1 MDPKGIELPGIGPP
15 MLNISRIEP
24 KQVVAIQPVS
34 GAEKASFRKIGT
46 DRSFSKEISVNQNN
60 INNLHEQQQEAKEA
74 VEILKEHLSD
84 QDHLEI
90 SWHFESKFGELVVE
104 IKDKNTGKVLR
115 QIPPKDILLAA
126 LEPNFD
132 PTGLL
137 LNKTA

>member
-15 MLNISRIEP
+15 MLSISRVEP

-46 DRSFSKEISVNQNN
+46 NESFNKDLDVNPNN
-60 INNLHEQQQEAKEA
+60 IHEQEQEAKEA
-74 VEILKEHLSD
+74 VDILKEHLSD

-90 SWHFESKFGELVVE
+90 SWHFESKVGELVVE
-104 IKDKNTGKVLR
+104 IKDKVTGKVLR

-126 LEPNFD
+126 VEPNFD

>member
-15 MLNISRIEP
+15 ILSISRIEP

-46 DRSFSKEISVNQNN
+46 NESFNKDLDVNPSN
-60 INNLHEQQQEAKEA
+60 IHEQEQEAKEA
-74 VEILKEHLSD
+74 VDILKEHLSD

-104 IKDKNTGKVLR
+104 IKDKVTGKVLR
-115 QIPPKDILLAA
+115 QIPPRDILLAA
-126 LEPNFD
+126 IEPNFD

>member
-15 MLNISRIEP
+15 MLNISRVEP

-34 GAEKASFRKIGT
+34 GAEKASFKKIGT
-46 DRSFSKEISVNQNN
+46 NETFNKDINTNPNN
-60 INNLHEQQQEAKEA
+60 FHEQEQEAKEA
-74 VEILKEHLSD
+74 VDILKEHLSD
-84 QDHLEI
+84 QEHLEV

-104 IKDKNTGKVLR
+104 IKDKVTGKVLR

-126 LEPNFD
+126 TEPNFD

>member
-1 MDPKGIELPGIGPP
+1 MDPKGIELPGAGPP
-15 MLNISRIEP
+15 ILSISRVEP

-34 GAEKASFRKIGT
+34 GAEKTSFKKIGT
-46 DRSFSKEISVNQNN
+46 DGSLNKGIN
-60 INNLHEQQQEAKEA
+60 INSNNTHEQEQEAKEA

-104 IKDKNTGKVLR
+104 IKDKVTGKVLR

-126 LEPNFD
+126 IEPDFD